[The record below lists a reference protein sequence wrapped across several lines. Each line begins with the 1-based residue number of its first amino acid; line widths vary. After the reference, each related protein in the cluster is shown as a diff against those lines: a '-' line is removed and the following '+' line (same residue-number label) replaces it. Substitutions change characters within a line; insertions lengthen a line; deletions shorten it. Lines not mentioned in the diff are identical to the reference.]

1 MSHPLRQPWAIT
13 EDWMETILA
22 IWSRE
27 ELYPEALARAR
38 ADFGDKPL
46 GQRATMAIS
55 GGVATIPIR
64 GPLFARAGL
73 FSDISGAASY
83 AQIGADLSAALKD
96 QTVRSIVLAIDSPG
110 GEVTGVQAL
119 AEQIR
124 AASRVKPVVA
134 HVDGYGASA
143 AYWLAS
149 AASRIVAAPTAMLGS
164 IGVRTA
170 LLDDAERAKA
180 SGERR
185 IEIVSSQSPGKRST
199 PVDDALLARIQAR
212 VDDLAQ
218 VFVDTVAGFRGTSAA
233 HVLEHF
239 GQGDVL
245 IASRALAAGM
255 IDKVGTIGM
264 AVLDAHAMAGT
275 APQKMT
281 AGARPAARSKR
292 MTHQELAAALAERAA
307 QDDALAPMAAA
318 AAKLSQEHEQT
329 LDALAKA
336 RDRADAVAY
345 EDGIRAGHAERKITG
360 PAHEAR
366 VRSSY
371 PTLAELQRYLSTAEP
386 APALNPEKPA
396 AQAAAPLTDA
406 DRAYIKVMR
415 QRGMA
420 IDENEYARHKAQ
432 AGR

>member
-13 EDWMETILA
+13 EEGLQLVLS
-22 IWSRE
+22 IWSRAD
-27 ELYPEALARAR
+27 LFPEVLAKAR
-38 ADFGDKPL
+38 ADFGDRPMGQKP
-46 GQRATMAIS
+46 TMAIS
-55 GGVATIPIR
+55 GSVATIPIR
-64 GPLFARAGL
+64 GPLFARAGM

-83 AQIGADLSAALKD
+83 ASIGADLEQALAD
-96 QTVRSIVLAIDSPG
+96 QQVRSIVLSIDSPG

-119 AEQIR
+119 ADQIR
-124 AASRVKPVVA
+124 TAARAKPVVA

-170 LLDDAERAKA
+170 LIDDAEKAKA

-185 IEIVSSQSPGKRST
+185 IEIISSQSPGKRST

-218 VFVDTVAGFRGTSAA
+218 VFVDAVALHRGVDVA
-233 HVLEHF
+233 HVLERF
-239 GQGDVL
+239 GAGDVM
-245 IASRALAAGM
+245 IASRALSAKM
-255 IDKVGTIGM
+255 IDRVGTLGM
-264 AVLDAHAMAGT
+264 SVLDAHAMAGT
-275 APQKMT
+275 TAKMT
-281 AGARPAARSKR
+281 AGRAPAARSKR
-292 MTHQELAAALAERAA
+292 MTHKELAAALAERAA
-307 QDDALAPMAAA
+307 QDETLAPMAQAA
-318 AAKLSQEHEQT
+318 VKLSQEHEQAL
-329 LDALAKA
+329 LDRAKA
-336 RDRADAVAY
+336 QDRADAVAY
-345 EDGIRAGHAERKITG
+345 EDAIRAGHAERKITG

-371 PTLAELQRYLSTAEP
+371 PSLADLQRYLSAAEP
-386 APALNPEKPA
+386 APVLNPEKPA
-396 AQAAAPLTDA
+396 AQAQAPLSEA

-420 IDENEYARHKAQ
+420 IDENEYARRKAEV
-432 AGR
+432 GR